1 MKKRSIRYFYMKTSF
16 IVSWVPFRANLTIN
30 LIAYHSRGENIERA
44 LNLLMLVIYLTLR
57 RRETKIV
64 QNCKC
69 SFQRLCEVGMSEK
82 LWNQKYL
89 DALKHGENAVK
100 STEGVITAFNTNIDA
115 LHFVRSGEV
124 RKILEV
130 NSDLEREVLRK
141 LVTPPSKIERIA
153 DFLAGLLY
161 AMRLGCGMELTISRK
176 ETSEW
181 IRSAFKIDEIR
192 MGGQAGIMANVLAN
206 LGVKNVHPHVSQLSS
221 MQAELFVK
229 SASIK
234 VPTFK
239 EEKVIM
245 EKPSRVFREKDEPL
259 IHLVFEFSKG
269 TRVKINSTTVVS
281 PNSNRLIATWDE
293 FNSRLSIDSAF
304 SIGTKRIIK
313 NVDKAMI
320 SGYQLLRRDY
330 PDKTTYRDHVD
341 NSVELISSWKK
352 LNPKLKIHFEQAFLR
367 DPEII
372 RYVFDEVFPYV
383 DGFGVNENELCSIL
397 EAYGF
402 NDLAKEIKSRFAA
415 PCLYDGMEKL
425 FDLIKVSRID
435 LHTRDFAISLLK
447 PNYGITP
454 RTEQNALLFGALCAA
469 TRALTGQFGNLE
481 EINNASASPRLH
493 LNELGLK
500 EHERFSRKVDTLG
513 LSTKG
518 EFFKS
523 GIATADDH
531 WIIYIVTKI
540 TDNPVSTVGLG
551 DCITAGLIVG
561 EIE

>member
-1 MKKRSIRYFYMKTSF
+1 
-16 IVSWVPFRANLTIN
+16 
-30 LIAYHSRGENIERA
+30 
-44 LNLLMLVIYLTLR
+44 
-57 RRETKIV
+57 
-64 QNCKC
+64 
-69 SFQRLCEVGMSEK
+69 MSEK

-89 DALKHGENAVK
+89 DALKHGENAVEK
-100 STEGVITAFNTNIDA
+100 TEGVITAFNTNIDA

-124 RKILEV
+124 ENILGA
-130 NSDLEREVLRK
+130 NSDLRREVSRK
-141 LVTPPSKIERIA
+141 LVTPASEIESPA

-161 AMRLGCGMELTISRK
+161 AMRLGCGMEFTIRQK
-176 ETSEW
+176 ETFEW
-181 IRSAFKIDEIR
+181 IRSTFKIDEIR

-206 LGVKNVHPHVSQLSS
+206 LGVKNVYPHVSQLSS
-221 MQAELFVK
+221 VQAELFVK
-229 SASIK
+229 GTSIK
-234 VPTFK
+234 VPIFK
-239 EEKVIM
+239 EGKIILEN
-245 EKPSRVFREKDEPL
+245 PSQVFREKDEPL
-259 IHLVFEFSKG
+259 IHWVFEFNKE
-269 TRVKINSTTVVS
+269 TKVKIDSITIVS

-304 SIGTKRIIK
+304 SVGTKRIIK

-330 PDKTTYRDHVD
+330 PDGTTYRDHVD

-352 LNPKLKIHFEQAFLR
+352 LNPNLKIHFEQAFLL

-372 RYVFDEVFPYV
+372 RYVFDEVLPYV
-383 DGFGVNENELCSIL
+383 DGFGMNEDELCFIL

-402 NDLAKEIKSRFAA
+402 NNLAEEIKSSFAA
-415 PCLYDGMEKL
+415 SCLYDGMEKL

-447 PNYGITP
+447 PSFGITP

-469 TRALTGQFGNLE
+469 TKALTGQFGNLE
-481 EINNASASPRLH
+481 EINNASTSPRLH
-493 LNELGLK
+493 LSELGLK
-500 EHERFSRKVDTLG
+500 EHKHFSRKIETLG
-513 LSTKG
+513 LSTKD

-523 GIATADDH
+523 GIADAENH
-531 WIIYIVTKI
+531 WIVYIVTKI

-551 DCITAGLIVG
+551 DCFTAGLIVG

>member
-1 MKKRSIRYFYMKTSF
+1 MP
-16 IVSWVPFRANLTIN
+16 VA
-30 LIAYHSRGENIERA
+30 
-44 LNLLMLVIYLTLR
+44 YLTLR
-57 RRETKIV
+57 GRETKYSPKL
-64 QNCKC
+64 QNY
-69 SFQRLCEVGMSEK
+69 FERLCEVEMPEK

-89 DALKHGENAVK
+89 DALRHGENAIK
-100 STEGVITAFNTNIDA
+100 RTESVITAFNTNIDA

-124 RKILEV
+124 RKILGA
-130 NSDLEREVLRK
+130 NSDLRKEVLRK
-141 LVTPPSKIERIA
+141 LIAPPFEIEGIA
-153 DFLAGLLY
+153 DFLASLLH
-161 AMRLGCGMELTISRK
+161 AMRLGCGMELTICRK
-176 ETSEW
+176 EIFDCLCST
-181 IRSAFKIDEIR
+181 FKIDGIR

-221 MQAELFVK
+221 VQAELFVK
-229 SASIK
+229 SNSIK

-239 EEKVIM
+239 EGKVIL
-245 EKPSRVFREKDEPL
+245 ENPSQFFREKDEPL
-259 IHLVFEFSKG
+259 IHWVFEFSKG
-269 TRVKINSTTVVS
+269 TRAKVDSTTIVS

-304 SIGTKRIIK
+304 SVGTRRIIK

-330 PDKTTYRDHVD
+330 PDGTTYRDHVD

-352 LNPKLKIHFEQAFLR
+352 LNPNLKIHFEQAFLR

-372 RYVFDEVFPYV
+372 RYVFDEVLPYV
-383 DGFGVNENELCSIL
+383 DGFGMNEDELCFIL

-402 NDLAKEIKSRFAA
+402 NNLAEEIKSRFAA

-435 LHTRDFAISLLK
+435 LHTRDFAISFLK

-469 TRALTGQFGNLE
+469 TRALTGQFGNIE
-481 EINNASASPRLH
+481 EINYASASPSLH
-493 LNELGLK
+493 LSELGLK
-500 EHERFSRKVDTLG
+500 EHERLSSKFETLG
-513 LSTKG
+513 LSTRG

-523 GIATADDH
+523 GIANADNY
-531 WIIYIVTKI
+531 WIVYIVTKI

-551 DCITAGLIVG
+551 DCITTGLIVG